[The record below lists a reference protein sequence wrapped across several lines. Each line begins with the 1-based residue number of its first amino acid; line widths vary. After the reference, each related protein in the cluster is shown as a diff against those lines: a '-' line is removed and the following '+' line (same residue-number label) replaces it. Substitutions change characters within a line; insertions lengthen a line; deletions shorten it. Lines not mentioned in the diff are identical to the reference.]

1 MSKNTDKSSP
11 KTLGLLV
18 EFKDQHKLLRACEA
32 VRDAGLTK
40 TDAHVPF
47 PIHGIEDALGI
58 GKTILPWIVL
68 AMGITGGLTGLGMQ
82 YFMNATEQ
90 PGALFSGY
98 PYLISGKPTF
108 SLPANIPVTFEL
120 TILLAA
126 FGAFFG
132 MLALNKLPTF
142 SNPLFRHPSF
152 ARATNDRFFLAIDAS
167 DPKFKMQ
174 KHREMLEKFSPISM
188 EEIQADPTPSTIPT
202 IFKYVAIVGLAALTI
217 PPMVVWNARNTTS
230 PLPRIHPIQDMDN
243 QLKKKTQTTS
253 GEFADGRAMRPRVPG
268 TIARGEW
275 QSLEYLTGIV
285 PGGELE
291 SNVALLQDEE
301 KPADPPA
308 EEKPA
313 AEQPAAEEKPAEEQP
328 AGDKPAEDKPAD
340 AAPAAGQPAD
350 PAAAEQLPPEP
361 EWTKTFPES
370 LEINAA
376 LMERGQQRFNIY
388 CAVCHG
394 VAGDGNGL
402 VSLRA
407 FEMQQPT
414 WVQPTNLHDEN
425 VTKQPVGRI
434 FNTITNG
441 IRKMPGYAAQI
452 TPEDRWAIVLY
463 LKALQKSRDASIQ
476 DVPQIEADA
485 LKRQGN

>member
-1 MSKNTDKSSP
+1 MSKNTDKTSP
-11 KTLGLLV
+11 KTLGLLA

-47 PIHGIEDALGI
+47 PIHGIEEALGI
-58 GKTILPWIVL
+58 GKTILPWLVL

-98 PYLISGKPTF
+98 PYMISGKPTF

-120 TILLAA
+120 TILLSA

-167 DPKFKMQ
+167 DPKFKLQ
-174 KHREMLEKFSPISM
+174 KHRELLEKFSPIGI
-188 EEIQADPTPSTIPT
+188 EEIEADPTPSNIPT
-202 IFKYVAIVGLAALTI
+202 IFKYVAIVVLAALTV
-217 PPMVVWNARNTTS
+217 PPMLVWNARNTTS
-230 PLPRIHPIQDMDN
+230 PHPRIHPIQDMDN
-243 QLKKKTQTTS
+243 QLKKKTQTVS
-253 GEFADGRAMRPRVPG
+253 SVFADGRAMRPRVPG
-268 TIARGEW
+268 SIARGEW

-301 KPADPPA
+301 KPAEPAAEEKPA

-313 AEQPAAEEKPAEEQP
+313 EDKPADEQPAAEEKPAEGQP
-328 AGDKPAEDKPAD
+328 
-340 AAPAAGQPAD
+340 AAPAG
-350 PAAAEQLPPEP
+350 EQLPPEP
-361 EWTKTFPES
+361 DWVTTFPES
-370 LEINAA
+370 LEINTA

-407 FEMQQPT
+407 FDLQQPT

-425 VTKQPVGRI
+425 VIKQPVGRVY
-434 FNTITNG
+434 NTITNG

-463 LKALQKSRDASIQ
+463 LKALQKSRNASIQ

-485 LKRQGN
+485 LKGQGN